1 LKDLESLLGDAFKI
15 RSKVFG
21 ELLHLYYPSFSPYA
35 PPIKGYKPRGFPSFS
50 ITGNTCAL
58 RCEHCYGKLLEHM
71 TSAST
76 PKRLRE
82 LCFKVYRQG
91 GVGCLISGGCSPD
104 GSVPLDHFID
114 VIGEVKRETGLKM
127 VVHTGLAPPRTLK
140 RLADIGVDVVSFDLI
155 GSDLVIREIYHLGS
169 TMKDYEKMMEFM
181 SSIGLN
187 FVPHIN
193 IGLYH
198 GSLLGE
204 RKALNTALC
213 YDPAALVFI
222 VFTPFKGT
230 PMERD
235 RPPKIAD
242 IVETIAYARVSAPY
256 IPIALGCVRP
266 LKEYRDRLDFLAVR
280 AGVNGLAYPSR
291 RIYKHLPE
299 VGLKPVIHDT
309 CCSLIFYEVHK
320 AQ

>member
-1 LKDLESLLGDAFKI
+1 MKDLESLLEDALKI
-15 RSKVFG
+15 RLKVFG
-21 ELLHLYYPSFSPYA
+21 ESLHLYYPSFSPYA
-35 PPIKGYKPRGFPSFS
+35 SLIGGYRPRGFPSFS

-58 RCEHCYGKLLEHM
+58 RCEHCYGKLLGHM
-71 TSAST
+71 TPAST
-76 PKRLRE
+76 PKKLKE

-91 GVGCLISGGCSPD
+91 GIGCLISGGCSPD

-155 GSDLVIREIYHLGS
+155 GSDLTIQEIYHLDS
-169 TMKDYEKMMEFM
+169 TVKDYERMMEFM

-198 GSLLGE
+198 GALLGE
-204 RKALNTALC
+204 RKALDTALR
-213 YDPAALVFI
+213 YNPAALVFI
-222 VFTPFKGT
+222 VFTPFKDT

-235 RPPKIAD
+235 SPPKIMD
-242 IVETIAYARVSAPY
+242 VVETIACARINASY

-266 LKEYRDRLDFLAVR
+266 LKEYRNKLDFLAVR
-280 AGVNGLAYPSR
+280 AGVNGLAYPSK
-291 RIYKHLPE
+291 RIYRQLPE
-299 VGLKPVIHDT
+299 VRLKPIIHDT
-309 CCSLIFYEVHK
+309 CCSLIFHDVHK
-320 AQ
+320 LQ